1 MKPLL
6 PVITFLFLLSAAG
19 YAAHDPDNEALD
31 FTLGPEWKVGNIAS
45 TRVYTIKEFIR
56 DGDDINNWKELVTI
70 QKFWETSKPSP
81 EHVLNDLKRLKEKEC
96 PGATEWTV
104 IDKNENSILYE
115 WQEKPCLGWPDQH
128 EIARILVGKYSQHF
142 LRYTAKVHELAPET
156 RAEWIKTL
164 SGARVAVVSQ
174 VASGAALEMIP
185 IIFESWGHNPTTGA
199 HLDLVETGRK
209 NVKNR
214 TQVAYRFE
222 ASGFPAEKTYM
233 LWTMQSG
240 DHKTYPMQGPYLADA
255 TGKLVCQEQTPSP
268 RRSRCFPLD
277 RVSIDIDNYHK
288 GEPADYMVTSTDG
301 AVRAYA
307 RSYPFPIQAQDG
319 KCTLNVEL
327 EDTKFTSFV
336 IRGAGFEPGEN
347 VKTSSSFGNDTA
359 AGTQLVS
366 SNGEFAAPTHADER
380 GENSGS
386 ATFAATGS
394 SCHPVVTYEW
404 GKAAKKV
411 Q

>member
-6 PVITFLFLLSAAG
+6 PVIAFLFLLSAAG
-19 YAAHDPDNEALD
+19 YASHEPDNEALD

-81 EHVLNDLKRLKEKEC
+81 EDVLNDLKRLREKEC
-96 PGATEWTV
+96 RGATEWTV

-128 EIARILVGKYSQHF
+128 EIARIIVGKYGRYL
-142 LRYTAKVHELAPET
+142 LRYTAKVRELAPET

-164 SGARVAVVSQ
+164 SGARIAASSE
-174 VASGAALEMIP
+174 VASGAAQNMIS
-185 IIFESWGHNPTTGA
+185 ITFASWGHNPTTGA

-214 TQVAYRFE
+214 TQVSYRF
-222 ASGFPAEKTYM
+222 AVSGFPAGKTYM
-233 LWTMQSG
+233 LWTMQSV

-255 TGKLVCQEQTPSP
+255 TGKLVCEEQTPS
-268 RRSRCFPLD
+268 RGRSRCFSLD
-277 RVSIDIDNYHK
+277 HVSIDIDNYHK
-288 GEPADYMVTSTDG
+288 GEPTDYMVTSTDG
-301 AVRAYA
+301 TVRAYA
-307 RSYPFPIQAQDG
+307 RAYPFPILAQDG
-319 KCTLNVEL
+319 KCSLNVEL

-347 VKTSSSFGNDTA
+347 VKTSSSFGSEAT
-359 AGTQLVS
+359 AGTEQAS
-366 SNGEFAAPTHADER
+366 PTGEFAAATHADLS
-380 GENSGS
+380 GANSGS

-394 SCHPVVTYEW
+394 SCRPVVTYEW